1 MKGTVLFL
9 SSLILGSS
17 IAVDINPDDQSEK
30 LRSAIG
36 HLLEVFRLVDLPI
49 PEKFSKLEERVTR
62 LEEKAG
68 NTQLEFYSFRGKY
81 SGTDLKTFPL

>member
-9 SSLILGSS
+9 SCLILGSS
-17 IAVDINPDDQSEK
+17 IAVDINPDQSEK

-68 NTQLEFYSFRGKY
+68 NTQLEFRGKY
-81 SGTDLKTFPL
+81 SGTDLKNVPL

>member
-9 SSLILGSS
+9 WCSILGSS

-36 HLLEVFRLVDLPI
+36 HLLEVIANRLVDL
-49 PEKFSKLEERVTR
+49 PEKFSKLEERVSR

-68 NTQLEFYSFRGKY
+68 NTQLEFYSLFLSLKY
-81 SGTDLKTFPL
+81 HN